1 MTQIWKY
8 IHLNASCRK
17 YKRTNTHARMSH
29 VIHLNTSCR
38 TCGWVMSRILMRH
51 LTPQNESQRKR
62 VTQMSNVSGW
72 VTMLMRMSHT
82 EPFCF
87 CYENLCRDTF
97 VVTDSWLIRDSFVT
111 HSRASQC
118 ERVTTHIFTPQNKSR
133 RMSHDD
139 VWLILI
145 VTHSH
150 RDSFWDAT
158 EWVNES
164 RIRVT
169 HSRRDSFWDAPE
181 WVTTVPEWVT
191 TTCDSFASWLILGRP
206 RMRHDGP
213 RMSHKWVT
221 NGSRLSRDK
230 RVTTQMFIAKTE
242 CLQDHISQR

>member
-145 VTHSH
+145 VTHSGTPQTESMSH
-150 RDSFWDAT
+150 HDAWLIRVVIHSGT
-158 EWVNES
+158 PQNES
-164 RIRVT
+164 RRSQNT
-169 HSRRDSFWDAPE
+169 SRQ
-181 WVTTVPEWVT
+181 
-191 TTCDSFASWLILGRP
+191 
-206 RMRHDGP
+206 
-213 RMSHKWVT
+213 MSHNIHFHSK
-221 NGSRLSRDK
+221 N
-230 RVTTQMFIAKTE
+230 RVFTRPHFSKTGQLLVLAFKDISKFIVNKFAGVLPHRYPK
-242 CLQDHISQR
+242 